1 MIAEELEV
9 GIDQIT
15 IKQSDGMA
23 KYGSQFAVG
32 SGTVRTE
39 WKRLREAGA
48 AARNMLV
55 QAAATRWGVP
65 VSECYAQRAIVN
77 HRPTG
82 KSLSY
87 AELVEDAAK
96 LEVPKAPALKARKD
110 FKLLGTS
117 VPKPD
122 VPAKSSGKA
131 IYAIDVQVPNMLYA
145 SIQHSPTIF
154 GKIISVD
161 DSQATKI
168 PGVKA
173 VVRTERPMPSGN
185 IEAVAV
191 VATSY
196 WAALKG
202 RRALAVN
209 WDTSGYDE
217 QMTSQRYTNDLKA
230 AVGKPSA
237 TYTKSGDVNAAL
249 AAAPLKLEGLYETPF
264 LAHAP
269 MEPEVTVAHVKDD
282 GSCEIWASVQGTDMA
297 KMQAAGYLKIPA
309 EKVTV
314 HMPFLGGG
322 FGRKGSFDFMLEAI
336 NVSRQVKAP
345 VKVIWTR
352 EDDITQGPYRPAM
365 LSAMRGGIDAAGQ
378 VVAFEHTF
386 IGESLS
392 RQVFRAPLGDK
403 AEDFAGESI
412 SAKESPYAFPNA
424 HIGYINVQTDIPITF
439 WRSVYSS
446 NNVFGHESFMDEL
459 AHASHKDPLAL
470 RLDLLKGQDDEVARR
485 FSIVL
490 ETLAQ
495 KAGWDKP
502 RAAGKG
508 KGIAISRA

>member
-1 MIAEELEV
+1 
-9 GIDQIT
+9 
-15 IKQSDGMA
+15 
-23 KYGSQFAVG
+23 
-32 SGTVRTE
+32 
-39 WKRLREAGA
+39 
-48 AARNMLV
+48 
-55 QAAATRWGVP
+55 
-65 VSECYAQRAIVN
+65 
-77 HRPTG
+77 
-82 KSLSY
+82 
-87 AELVEDAAK
+87 
-96 LEVPKAPALKARKD
+96 
-110 FKLLGTS
+110 
-117 VPKPD
+117 
-122 VPAKSSGKA
+122 
-131 IYAIDVQVPNMLYA
+131 
-145 SIQHSPTIF
+145 
-154 GKIISVD
+154 
-161 DSQATKI
+161 
-168 PGVKA
+168 
-173 VVRTERPMPSGN
+173 MPSGN

-249 AAAPLKLEGLYETPF
+249 AAAAVSLEGLYETPF

-495 KAGWDKP
+495 KSGWDKP
-502 RAAGKG
+502 LAAGKG
-508 KGIAISRA
+508 KGIAISRAFESICAHAVFVSVKNKVVKVDRVVSVLDCGMYVNPDNVRAQTEGNIVMGLTAATKQGITFTKGRADQSNFDTYPVLRINEMPRIEIHLIENEAAPGGVGEPGLPPLAPALCNAIFSATGKRFRKLPIDLNAV